1 MHNMNEIL
9 NTVINLLIGILFIL
23 FFSSCD
29 LFRDSEKACDN
40 LVMTD
45 ETGLE
50 IGKKGDPSDQW
61 TIKYL
66 EQGSSFLQNVIIN
79 PVYPNPI
86 KSEGYTN
93 LTYIIPNNMRVKI
106 EMVMPNGEIIPI
118 IGEVRLEEGTHNV
131 RIEFGSE
138 NGCVRFNYFFN
149 GSSTPNAYGLL
160 LVE

>member
-1 MHNMNEIL
+1 MNEIS
-9 NTVINLLIGILFIL
+9 NTALNLLIGILFIL

-29 LFRDSEKACDN
+29 LFRDKEKACDN

-66 EQGSSFLQNVIIN
+66 EPSSSFLQDVIIN
-79 PVYPNPI
+79 PAYPNPI

-93 LTYIIPNNMRVKI
+93 LTFSIPNNMRVKI
-106 EMVMPNGEIIPI
+106 EMLMHGEIIPI
-118 IGEVRLEEGTHNV
+118 IGEVSLMEGTHSIV
-131 RIEFGSE
+131 FQFGAE
-138 NGCVRFNYFFN
+138 KGCMRFNYYFN
-149 GSSTPNAYGLL
+149 GSSSPNAYGLL